1 MNKPRLSTIIP
12 VLMLI
17 YLIVMGYMG
26 LDSLR
31 AGRYFYYFATIIIG
45 LALIA
50 ILYYR
55 LRKKE
60 KARDRQRD
68 EAEHG
73 YYPNEEIPRK
83 SRNHQEKN

>member
-17 YLIVMGYMG
+17 YLIVMGYMHV
-26 LDSLR
+26 LR
-31 AGRYFYYFATIIIG
+31 HIIGSDYYYFATIIIG